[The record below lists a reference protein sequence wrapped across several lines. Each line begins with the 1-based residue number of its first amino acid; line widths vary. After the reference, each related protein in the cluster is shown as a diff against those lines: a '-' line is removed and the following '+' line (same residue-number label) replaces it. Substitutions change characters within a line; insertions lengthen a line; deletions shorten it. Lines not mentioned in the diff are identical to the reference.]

1 MFISTKM
8 AKRGKELSDDTNKD
22 IIKLIENRA
31 SQVIES
37 GYRASQVIVSGYRT
51 SQVIE
56 SGYRA
61 SQVIE
66 SGYRASQVAQSL
78 KISKSTISRLLKRWR
93 TRDDTDNIPRTRRK
107 NIMTERA
114 ENTLSRVVKT
124 SRRVIL
130 KDITAEFNECTPVA
144 VSRRTVQRKLH
155 LFGYTR
161 RSVRMKIGIK
171 TVNKKTRIAWC
182 RGKLHWTVGNRWK
195 KAIFTDEMMIIIEP
209 NGELKVWRKSSEVW
223 RPECLGYVTEPP
235 STNLKIM
242 VWGCLTYHGVGTLA
256 MINGNMNSVKY
267 IETLDNNLWKVVAK
281 HFRNTPYL
289 FQDDNAPC
297 HRSRIVEEW
306 KGQNKLT
313 QLNWPE
319 QSPDLTPIENVWLL
333 TKNQIKNRLYLIR
346 NIEDLK
352 SELLRAWLQVQLVDV
367 QSLYS
372 SLPRR
377 C

>member
-1 MFISTKM
+1 M

-124 SRRVIL
+124 SRRAIL

-223 RPECLGYVTEPP
+223 RPECLGYVTESP

-313 QLNWPE
+313 QLNWLE

-372 SLPRR
+372 SFPRR

>member
-1 MFISTKM
+1 
-8 AKRGKELSDDTNKD
+8 
-22 IIKLIENRA
+22 
-31 SQVIES
+31 
-37 GYRASQVIVSGYRT
+37 
-51 SQVIE
+51 
-56 SGYRA
+56 
-61 SQVIE
+61 
-66 SGYRASQVAQSL
+66 
-78 KISKSTISRLLKRWR
+78 
-93 TRDDTDNIPRTRRK
+93 
-107 NIMTERA
+107 
-114 ENTLSRVVKT
+114 
-124 SRRVIL
+124 
-130 KDITAEFNECTPVA
+130 
-144 VSRRTVQRKLH
+144 
-155 LFGYTR
+155 
-161 RSVRMKIGIK
+161 
-171 TVNKKTRIAWC
+171 
-182 RGKLHWTVGNRWK
+182 
-195 KAIFTDEMMIIIEP
+195 
-209 NGELKVWRKSSEVW
+209 
-223 RPECLGYVTEPP
+223 
-235 STNLKIM
+235 M

-313 QLNWPE
+313 QLNWLE

-372 SLPRR
+372 SFPRR